1 MVVACGEEF
10 DAILKDPTA
19 RVLDLCCGTGDMA
32 FALQRRA
39 REGARIVGADF
50 AHPCCT
56 GAAVKSAKMAKRPVW
71 IESDALQ
78 CRSRT
83 LRSAW

>member
-1 MVVACGEEF
+1 
-10 DAILKDPTA
+10 
-19 RVLDLCCGTGDMA
+19 MA

-50 AHPCCT
+50 AHPMLHR
-56 GAAVKSAKMAKRPVW
+56 AAVKSAKMAKRPVW

-78 CRSRT
+78 LPFADASFGLVTSRSVSGILQIT
-83 LRSAW
+83 TMA